1 MRLVKPILLIAVSLA
16 IAEYATDCGAM
27 TTPEQA
33 MQCCNSMPCS
43 SQGHHG
49 QDCCKTMPAMHAPF
63 VQSSLV
69 HGIPY
74 STVVVAVLKTSDQP
88 HGVDSSASAIAE
100 HSHAP
105 PINYSSAPPP
115 LRL

>member
-1 MRLVKPILLIAVSLA
+1 MRLAKLILLTVLTVTLA
-16 IAEYATDCGAM
+16 AYALDCSA

-33 MQCCNSMPCS
+33 MACCNSMPCS

-63 VQSSLV
+63 VQPSSV
-69 HGIPY
+69 VGISY
-74 STVVVAVLKTSDQP
+74 SPSAAAVLTAFNES
-88 HGVDSSASAIAE
+88 HGLDSSAFIVAE

-105 PINYSSAPPP
+105 PLARSQALSP
-115 LRL
+115 LRI